1 MSDLETPDRAVRRR
15 TRRAGAH
22 LAIGV
27 ALCASLLAAAALVG
41 TASAAEP
48 EIPPVVT
55 TSPAVAVAGGYT
67 LKGTI
72 YTYSLDT
79 HYHFEYGTTT
89 AYGTNVPVPD
99 ADAGTSPVVPVAQ
112 TVTGLAP
119 STTYHFRIVAENSKG
134 PGISS
139 DATFTTSA
147 DPSAPARR
155 PAPGP
160 TTGGGETGSGGP
172 KKTREV
178 KLKTVKIKG
187 RSILATSAGHSLY
200 SLSAEKNGKFVCTRA
215 SGCLALWHP
224 LMVPEGGDADRT
236 GEAGH
241 DQASRRRNAGHLSR
255 PSALHLRPRHETR
268 AGSGRG
274 PEGRRHLARGDGAEE
289 EAVTRGCRSGPAG

>member
-1 MSDLETPDRAVRRR
+1 MSDLETPDRAVRRL

-22 LAIGV
+22 LAIGI
-27 ALCASLLAAAALVG
+27 ALCASLVAPTALAG
-41 TASAAEP
+41 PASAAEP

-55 TSPAVAVAGGYT
+55 TSPAVAVTGGYT

-89 AYGTNVPVPD
+89 AYGTSVPVPD
-99 ADAGTSPVVPVAQ
+99 ADAGASPVVPVAQ

-134 PGISS
+134 PGMSP

-147 DPSAPARR
+147 DPSAPPP
-155 PAPGP
+155 PAPSP
-160 TTGGGETGSGGP
+160 TTGGGEAGSGGP
-172 KKTREV
+172 KKAREI

-200 SLSAEKNGKFVCTRA
+200 SLSVERNGRFVCTKA

-224 LMVPEGGDADRT
+224 LMVPKGATPTGPVKLGTIKRPEGGMQVTYRDTKPGQAQ
-236 GEAGH
+236 GEGLKDVGTWH
-241 DQASRRRNAGHLSR
+241 
-255 PSALHLRPRHETR
+255 
-268 AGSGRG
+268 
-274 PEGRRHLARGDGAEE
+274 
-289 EAVTRGCRSGPAG
+289 AVTVPKKKP

>member
-1 MSDLETPDRAVRRR
+1 MSDLGTPDRAVRRH
-15 TRRAGAH
+15 TRRAGVH
-22 LAIGV
+22 LAIGIV
-27 ALCASLLAAAALVG
+27 LCASLLAPAALAG
-41 TASAAEP
+41 TAAAAEP
-48 EIPPVVT
+48 EIPPVAT

-134 PGISS
+134 PGMSS
-139 DATFTTSA
+139 DATFMTSA
-147 DPSAPARR
+147 DPSAPPP
-155 PAPGP
+155 PAPSP
-160 TTGGGETGSGGP
+160 TTGGNEAGSGGSG
-172 KKTREV
+172 KAREI

-187 RSILATSAGHSLY
+187 HSILATSARHSLY
-200 SLSAEKNGKFVCTRA
+200 SLSAEKNGKFICTRA

-224 LMVPEGGDADRT
+224 LMVPKGATPTGPVKLGTIKRPEGGMQVTYHGRPLYSYALDTKPGQAQ
-236 GEAGH
+236 GEGLKDVGTWH
-241 DQASRRRNAGHLSR
+241 
-255 PSALHLRPRHETR
+255 
-268 AGSGRG
+268 
-274 PEGRRHLARGDGAEE
+274 
-289 EAVTRGCRSGPAG
+289 AVTVPKSKA

>member
-1 MSDLETPDRAVRRR
+1 MSDLGTADRAVRRSA
-15 TRRAGAH
+15 RRAGVH
-22 LAIGV
+22 LTIGIV
-27 ALCASLLAAAALVG
+27 LCASLLAPAALAG
-41 TASAAEP
+41 TAAAAEP

-55 TSPAVAVAGGYT
+55 TSPAVGVAGGYT

-79 HYHFEYGTTT
+79 HYHFEYGMTT

-99 ADAGTSPVVPVAQ
+99 ADAGTSPVVPVSQ

-134 PGISS
+134 PGMSP

-147 DPSAPARR
+147 DPSAP
-155 PAPGP
+155 PPPTPSP
-160 TTGGGETGSGGP
+160 TTGGNEAGSGDSR
-172 KKTREV
+172 KAKEI
-178 KLKTVKIKG
+178 KLRTVKVKG

-224 LMVPEGGDADRT
+224 LMVPQGTTPTGPVKLGTIKRPEGGMQVTYHGRPLYTYAPDTKPGQAQ
-236 GEAGH
+236 GEGLKDVGTWH
-241 DQASRRRNAGHLSR
+241 
-255 PSALHLRPRHETR
+255 
-268 AGSGRG
+268 
-274 PEGRRHLARGDGAEE
+274 
-289 EAVTRGCRSGPAG
+289 AVTIPKSKT